1 MFTFYL
7 ACLFKISKIYIFWYS
22 DLIKIVCIEK
32 FNNEWSKSKKTR
44 IFKRSWLFF
53 QNASEHADEGD
64 LQSCAGLIL
73 KALDKERMA
82 GGVGP
87 QVLHLI
93 KTR

>member
-1 MFTFYL
+1 MN
-7 ACLFKISKIYIFWYS
+7 A
-22 DLIKIVCIEK
+22 VQV
-32 FNNEWSKSKKTR
+32 KKQA
-44 IFKRSWLFF
+44 FLKEAGYFF

-64 LQSCAGLIL
+64 LQTCAGLIL

-82 GGVGP
+82 CGVGP